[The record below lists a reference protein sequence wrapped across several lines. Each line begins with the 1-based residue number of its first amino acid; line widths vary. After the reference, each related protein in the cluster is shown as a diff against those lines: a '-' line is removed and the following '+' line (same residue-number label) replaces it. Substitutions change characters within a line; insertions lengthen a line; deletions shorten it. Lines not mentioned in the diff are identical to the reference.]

1 MPHGGADRH
10 VAADVVG
17 VLVRAHA
24 HPVAAAGAGHRDFVA
39 VSVEVGGGHGWSLGV
54 MADSGM

>member
-1 MPHGGADRH
+1 MAP
-10 VAADVVG
+10 DVVG

-24 HPVAAAGAGHRDFVA
+24 HPVAAAGAGYRDFVA
-39 VSVEVGGGHGWSLGV
+39 VAVEVGGGHGWSLGV